1 MDSDRMR
8 LFALFMI
15 CLFCKKNLC
24 EIKKELL
31 DEELAKKFQFQLFEN
46 FDGCKGLYV
55 QERKLVTKLLE
66 LKQKLLKAKINFRAV
81 SKDRAKSRDM
91 LLDLRR
97 KISSTHNY
105 LIELS
110 EVKTNEYPTQSDVQ
124 GSIKA
129 MFILH
134 YSYYLNMTRAV
145 HDGQLSYQD
154 HHGVLRGHTQ
164 TFAFFEPSHPCRPSW
179 GSA

>member
-1 MDSDRMR
+1 M
-8 LFALFMI
+8 
-15 CLFCKKNLC
+15 
-24 EIKKELL
+24 KKEIL

-46 FDGCKGLYV
+46 FDGCRELYI

-66 LKQKLLKAKINFRAV
+66 VKQKLIKVKMDFRRITNLR
-81 SKDRAKSRDM
+81 SM
-91 LLDLRR
+91 LPGLRN
-97 KISSTHNY
+97 SHNY
-105 LIELS
+105 LTEFS
-110 EVKTNEYPTQSDVQ
+110 EVKTNEYPTESDML

>member
-1 MDSDRMR
+1 M
-8 LFALFMI
+8 
-15 CLFCKKNLC
+15 
-24 EIKKELL
+24 KKEIL

-46 FDGCKGLYV
+46 FDGCRELYFK
-55 QERKLVTKLLE
+55 ERKLVTKLLE
-66 LKQKLLKAKINFRAV
+66 VKQKLIKVKMDFRRITNLR
-81 SKDRAKSRDM
+81 SMLPGLRKS
-91 LLDLRR
+91 
-97 KISSTHNY
+97 HNY
-105 LIELS
+105 LIEFS
-110 EVKTNEYPTQSDVQ
+110 QVKTNEYPTESDML

-164 TFAFFEPSHPCRPSW
+164 TLAFFEPSHPCRPSW